1 MDVET
6 DFHCPIKN
14 GKKKKKVI
22 LIIQRI
28 RDQRL
33 VHNLLMREVFK
44 D

>member
-14 GKKKKKVI
+14 GKDKEKI
-22 LIIQRI
+22 IIQRI
-28 RDQRL
+28 RDQSL